1 MTSEIIN
8 TTLKYTVSYYD
19 VDIQVG
25 EDTLTVKVEASSEGG
40 INFIAA
46 TESIDLWNSLDLK
59 TKGQIADEIE
69 YYFQNENK
77 MTEEEIKQKL
87 EDIKLKMFWMI
98 NPNGENIFHL
108 TEIELNL
115 IQQQSFNLGVTLS
128 AENAEYTVN
137 DDADL
142 YNVNIDIDK
151 DSILKL
157 LIK

>member
-69 YYFQNENK
+69 YYF
-77 MTEEEIKQKL
+77 
-87 EDIKLKMFWMI
+87 
-98 NPNGENIFHL
+98 
-108 TEIELNL
+108 
-115 IQQQSFNLGVTLS
+115 
-128 AENAEYTVN
+128 
-137 DDADL
+137 
-142 YNVNIDIDK
+142 
-151 DSILKL
+151 
-157 LIK
+157 